1 MMNRDGDEDNQI
13 KFKTSMLRSS
23 LSHYSNV
30 YIVVKE
36 IITVANTAAQ
46 GTATNNADKKVIFKH
61 CAPFINCRSR
71 INNMQLDDAHDLD
84 VVVPMCNLIEQ

>member
-1 MMNRDGDEDNQI
+1 MNHDGDEDNQI
-13 KFKTSMLRSS
+13 KFKTSMLRSR

-46 GTATNNADKKVIFKH
+46 CTATINVDKKVIFKH
-61 CAPFINCRSR
+61 CAPFINCRSG
-71 INNMQLDDAHDLD
+71 INNMQLDDAQDLD
-84 VVVPMCNLIEQ
+84 VGVPMCNLKEQ